1 MRFVATV
8 FLFIA
13 LLSVCLPALALDR
26 IPGEEELDRI
36 ERIRQMIDD
45 MGYSWQAG
53 PTSVSHLSEE
63 EFENLL
69 GVRIPPDFEERVA
82 RAREMGRMVETPEG
96 MYFPSVF
103 DWRTE
108 GGVTPVVDQG
118 SCGSCWAFCA
128 AAALESQ
135 LLIYSGVTENVSE
148 QAVVSCNTEGDGCGG
163 GWMDTAYD
171 MWISHGA
178 VGEAC
183 MPYHEDDTDPCAQA
197 GCDIIATIDDYYYV
211 DDNVDAIKTA
221 VLDGPVAV
229 AVAVCGGF
237 NSYTGGCYEENCT
250 EINHGVTIVGWD
262 DTMCGDG
269 AWIVKNSWGPD
280 WGDDGFIYMK
290 YGTCY
295 IGYGAAAIDYSPDQT
310 VHFFHD
316 SHAIDDSAGDGDG
329 NIETGEVIVLPVT
342 LLNIGAETATNVS
355 AHLESLTPGVSVLDN
370 VAGYA
375 DIPKG
380 ETRESD
386 SPHFSFA
393 VTPAGPSCGQIS
405 LHFTVSSDQ
414 GTSHINLAIQAGEI
428 ITVLGDDFES
438 DQGWTVG
445 APDDDA
451 TTGIWERGDPDG
463 TYWGTHPVQP
473 EDDNTP
479 SPGSTCYVTATPG
492 GTSIG
497 TYDVDGG
504 KTTLTSPVVDLSDKD
519 SALLTYYRWY
529 ASETGSNPND
539 DDFLTYVSNDGGA
552 TWVHLDSLTYSAREW
567 TMMEFFLEDY
577 VALTGQ
583 MKVRFVA
590 QDNGA
595 GGSIVEAAVDDV
607 TILTCSESVT
617 DIEPPVVAVL
627 NPNGGELCQCGSSFD
642 VQWTATDN
650 VGIISVSIFLSTDG
664 GSTFPDTVAIGEPND
679 GQFTWFLPQ
688 VDSDKARIKVVAMDP
703 SFNEGDDMSDEDFTL
718 WGSLS
723 GVEPD
728 ASPDIPREL
737 ILNVINSGMA
747 RIVFGLPSS
756 SQVNL
761 DVYDVSGRLVETLV
775 SGRRAEGY
783 HTIDWNGEGVSGS
796 PVSPGVYFVRLDS
809 DGGRKT
815 AKVIL
820 AR

>member
-1 MRFVATV
+1 
-8 FLFIA
+8 
-13 LLSVCLPALALDR
+13 
-26 IPGEEELDRI
+26 
-36 ERIRQMIDD
+36 
-45 MGYSWQAG
+45 
-53 PTSVSHLSEE
+53 
-63 EFENLL
+63 
-69 GVRIPPDFEERVA
+69 
-82 RAREMGRMVETPEG
+82 
-96 MYFPSVF
+96 
-103 DWRTE
+103 
-108 GGVTPVVDQG
+108 
-118 SCGSCWAFCA
+118 
-128 AAALESQ
+128 
-135 LLIYSGVTENVSE
+135 
-148 QAVVSCNTEGDGCGG
+148 
-163 GWMDTAYD
+163 MDTAYD

-183 MPYHEDDTDPCAQA
+183 MPYHANDTEPCAQT
-197 GCDIIATIDDYYYV
+197 GCDVVATIDDYYYV
-211 DDNVDAIKTA
+211 DYDVDAIKTA
-221 VLDGPVAV
+221 VLNGPVA
-229 AVAVCGGF
+229 AALAVCGGF

-250 EINHGVTIVGWD
+250 EINHGMTIVGWD

-280 WGDDGFIYMK
+280 WGVDGYIYMK

-295 IGYGAAAIDYSPDQT
+295 IGYGAAAINYSPDQT

-316 SHAIDDSAGDGDG
+316 SHSIDDSAGDSDG
-329 NIETGEVIVLPVT
+329 NVETGEVIVLPVT

-355 AHLESLTPGVSVLDN
+355 THLECLTPGVSVLDS
-370 VAGYA
+370 VAVYA

-393 VTPAGPSCGQIS
+393 MTPAGPSCGRVS
-405 LHFTVSSDQ
+405 LHLTVSSDQ

-438 DQGWTVG
+438 DRGWTVG

-479 SPGSTCYVTATPG
+479 SPGSACYVTAIPG

-519 SALLTYYRWY
+519 SALLKYYRWY

-539 DDFLTYVSNDGGA
+539 DDFLTYVSNDGGT
-552 TWVHLDSLTYSAREW
+552 TWVHLDSLTYSVREW
-567 TMMEFFLEDY
+567 TMMQFFLEDY
-577 VALTGQ
+577 VELTGQ

-595 GGSIVEAAVDDV
+595 GGSIVEAAIDDFS
-607 TILTCSESVT
+607 ILTCSGGVT
-617 DIEPPVVAVL
+617 DTEPPVVEVL
-627 NPNGGELCQCGSSFD
+627 NPNGGELCQCGNTLD
-642 VQWTATDN
+642 IQWTATDN
-650 VGIISVSIFLSTDG
+650 VGIVAVSIFLSTDG
-664 GSTFPDTVAIGEPND
+664 GSTFPDTLAVGEPND
-679 GQFTWFLPQ
+679 GHFTWALPQ
-688 VDSDKARIKVVAMDP
+688 VDSDKARIRVVAMDP
-703 SFNEGDDMSDEDFTL
+703 SFNQGDDMSDEEFTL
-718 WGSLS
+718 WGALS
-723 GVEPD
+723 GVKPD
-728 ASPDIPREL
+728 SPGVPGEV
-737 ILNVINSGMA
+737 ILNVISSGTA

-756 SQVNL
+756 SQVSL
-761 DVYDVSGRLVETLV
+761 DVYDVSGRLVRNLV

-783 HTIDWNGEGVSGS
+783 HTIDWNGYGVSGS
-796 PVSPGVYFVRLDS
+796 PVSPGVYFVRLAS

-815 AKVIL
+815 AKVVF